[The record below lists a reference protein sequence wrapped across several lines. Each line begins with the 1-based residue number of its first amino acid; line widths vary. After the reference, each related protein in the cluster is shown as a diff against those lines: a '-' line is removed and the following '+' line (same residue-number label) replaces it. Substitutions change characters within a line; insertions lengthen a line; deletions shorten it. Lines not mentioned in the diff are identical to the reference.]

1 MKIKLHEIEMDAKN
15 PEASKRFYHE
25 TLGIP
30 INLDENGLKCFDS
43 GYPGLDIDASV
54 HFPGRVSI
62 SFLVEDIDAY
72 VKELRDKGV
81 EVDEPGDSH
90 LGMRAFAL
98 EDPDGHRVEIQSPT
112 AKSPQWLKDMLK

>member
-1 MKIKLHEIEMDAKN
+1 MKIRLHEIELDAQD

-30 INLDENGLKCFDS
+30 ILVDEDGLKCFDS

-54 HFPGRVSI
+54 HFPGIVSI

-72 VKELRDKGV
+72 ADALRAKGMQ
-81 EVDEPGDSH
+81 VDDVADAH
-90 LGMRAFAL
+90 LGMRACSL
-98 EDPDGHRVEIQSPT
+98 NDPDGHRIEIQSPT
-112 AKSPQWLKDMLK
+112 DKSPQWLWDMLK